1 MSSGGEQFGN
11 EIPPRC
17 PRTVPAEQQQQQ
29 KQKKK
34 KVKDTNKQQ
43 GAPTDP
49 ARAQAA
55 IKALSLFQAANSKAA
70 QGPAPSTPSN
80 AEPQAPSGPS
90 GGQEQSGAQSGTSA
104 APPTPSAP
112 SGDPQTAVDHPDPEE
127 DGDLSSRSVHPAMQE
142 PSPNHPAP
150 NSSFLALDQPDTPM
164 VEPDDTTAGQAKR
177 RMSAPSPAKHD
188 PKRPAIGDEASG
200 RPRAPVRSGSIS
212 TVHPVAPLPRAIH
225 EGGGIPIIPASRRF
239 SEQVKYML
247 EFVNPEALTALFDS
261 AEQTFEDV
269 RGMETLRQAV
279 RDTVDQRE
287 VQHRAATGEPA
298 SRPDEQVTFQFGL
311 TGPASRLPRRVYYE
325 F

>member
-11 EIPPRC
+11 KIPPRR
-17 PRTVPAEQQQQQ
+17 PWTMPAEQQQQQ
-29 KQKKK
+29 KQKQK

-43 GAPTDP
+43 GAPTDS
-49 ARAQAA
+49 ACAQAA

-90 GGQEQSGAQSGTSA
+90 GGQEQSGAQFGTSA
-104 APPTPSAP
+104 VPPTPLAP
-112 SGDPQTAVDHPDPEE
+112 SDDPQAAADHPDPEA
-127 DGDLSSRSVHPAMQE
+127 DGDLSSCS
-142 PSPNHPAP
+142 
-150 NSSFLALDQPDTPM
+150 PDTPM
-164 VEPDDTTAGQAKR
+164 AEPDDTTAGQAKR

-212 TVHPVAPLPRAIH
+212 TVHPVAPLPCAIH
-225 EGGGIPIIPASRRF
+225 KGGGIPIIPASRCF

-269 RGMETLRQAV
+269 RGMETLRRAV

-311 TGPASRLPRRVYYE
+311 TGPASRLPRQVYYE